1 MARKKITL
9 NTEPHVV
16 EIGDTELEFLPEVMG
31 DEFVEAFGELKEAQ
45 KAASGLDLDD
55 LSTLDPSLIRGAARG
70 MRSFLAR
77 LMLPETAELF
87 TRINV
92 VDKAG
97 KVLDS
102 FHDQDEA
109 KAYAEKRK
117 GARTVDAFPLP
128 DRHMITIM
136 EFVVELYG
144 AGADE
149 RPPTSSSASA
159 TPSRKGGR
167 RGMGVS
173 PSRVSTP
180 ASGR

>member
-1 MARKKITL
+1 MARKKIAL

-70 MRSFLAR
+70 MRSFPAR

-102 FHDQDEA
+102 FRDQDEA
-109 KAYAEKRK
+109 KAYAEKCVL
-117 GARTVDAFPLP
+117 AQAAP
-128 DRHMITIM
+128 
-136 EFVVELYG
+136 
-144 AGADE
+144 
-149 RPPTSSSASA
+149 SSANR
-159 TPSRKGGR
+159 SR
-167 RGMGVS
+167 
-173 PSRVSTP
+173 STP
-180 ASGR
+180 PALPTPVKRAREERRCPGRAGTRYAPIPG

>member
-16 EIGDTELEFLPEVMG
+16 EIGDTELLFVPEVMG

-45 KAASGLDLDD
+45 KAASGIDLDD
-55 LSTLDPSLIRGAARG
+55 LSTLDPAMIRGAARA
-70 MRSFLAR
+70 MRAFLAR
-77 LMLPETAELF
+77 LMLPETADLF
-87 TRINV
+87 TRLDV
-92 VDKAG
+92 VDRAG
-97 KVLDS
+97 TVLES

-109 KAYAEKRK
+109 KAFAEEHEGTKV
-117 GARTVDAFPLP
+117 VDAFPLP
-128 DRHMITIM
+128 DRHMITVM

-144 AGADE
+144 AGAEE
-149 RPPTSSSASA
+149 RPPTSSSASSK
-159 TPSRKGGR
+159 PSPKGGR